1 VHRKSGI
8 ENQREAFNHDGPTQ
22 NGKETLKT
30 LIQGGLVYDG
40 GGESAQR
47 VDVRIDER
55 QILEIGS
62 QLPVNDD
69 VVFDAHD
76 LIVAP
81 GLIDLHVHVYDG
93 TGIFSVSPANAG
105 LRTGVTTLL
114 DTGSAGA
121 LTYETFHNHVMPEA
135 AEDIFA
141 LLNIS
146 QVGALGNHNRKPFF
160 GELHDLRYL
169 DTAAAASCIEKHRD
183 RLLGTKVRLTAGL
196 ADNQAAKE
204 YAALHAVVTVAE
216 QTGLPCMI
224 HHGASHVPQSDM
236 LGALRTGDIVTHM
249 YHGRAD
255 NGFSGPN
262 GAPSA
267 AMQRAREQGILFDVG
282 HGMGSFA
289 WRVAEVACQQHDF
302 WPDSISSDLHRMN
315 IDGPVY
321 NLTTTMTKF
330 LHLGMSLE
338 KVIQA
343 TTSAPAKA
351 MGLDDQRGRLR
362 QGMLPDI
369 TILRLANES
378 IELVDVEQQA
388 RIASQRL
395 LPVTVFKQGRIVNCS
410 A

>member
-1 VHRKSGI
+1 
-8 ENQREAFNHDGPTQ
+8 
-22 NGKETLKT
+22 LKT

-62 QLPVNDD
+62 QLAANDD
-69 VVFDAHD
+69 VIFDAHD

-93 TGIFSVSPANAG
+93 TGIFSVNPANAG

-121 LTYETFHNHVMPEA
+121 LNYETFHNYVIPEA

-146 QVGALGNHNRKPFF
+146 QLGALGNHNCKPFF

-169 DTAAAASCIEKHRD
+169 DIPAAVSCIEKHRD
-183 RLLGTKVRLTAGL
+183 RLLGAKVRLTAGL

-224 HHGASHVPQSDM
+224 HHGASHVPQPDM
-236 LGALRTGDIVTHM
+236 LRALRAGDIVTHM

-255 NGFSGPN
+255 GGFSGPN

-267 AMQRAREQGILFDVG
+267 AMQRAREHGILFDVG
-282 HGMGSFA
+282 HGAGSFA

-351 MGLDDQRGRLR
+351 MGLDDQRGWLR
-362 QGMLPDI
+362 RGMLPDI
-369 TILRLANES
+369 TILRLASES
-378 IELVDVEQQA
+378 IELVDVELQT
-388 RIASQRL
+388 RVASQQL
-395 LPVTVFKQGRIVNCS
+395 LPVTVFKQGRVVHCS
-410 A
+410 G